1 MADLNFNTAL
11 NASVNTMVNT
21 AVLEGVATQLAAGI
35 TGAFFR
41 PLNAG
46 PLAFASLPGA
56 FNIALGTLSA
66 EAAMMALAGPIQMP
80 APQAKMTATLGQGGQ
95 GDIDLG
101 DGYKLHLNQNNSEVD
116 IIDQNTGHTT
126 QIWGDP
132 HVNVDG
138 KQAFN
143 FAGTTTFNLGNGT
156 KITIN
161 TQQWAGNPNAYVAN
175 QLVIT
180 KGNQAIVVDGLS
192 QNKTKDLSI
201 SMSNNGR
208 ALDAATRD
216 GYVLNESADG
226 KTWNSEYTGK
236 AATQDDMN
244 ATMASGAFAPGSTTP
259 SLGEMGNELGQFL
272 SFGVMGSMLGQ
283 FALAS
288 ASASVE
294 ARAEAK
300 FEHKLE
306 RAVNQ
311 AVHQLFA
318 AV

>member
-1 MADLNFNTAL
+1 MADLNFNAAL
-11 NASVNTMVNT
+11 GNSVNTMVNT

-80 APQAKMTATLGQGGQ
+80 SPQAKMTATLGQGGQ

-101 DGYKLHLNQNNSEVD
+101 EGYKLHLNENNSEVD

-138 KQAFN
+138 QHKFD
-143 FAGTTTFNLGNGT
+143 FAGTTTFQLGNGT

-192 QNKTKDLSI
+192 QNKLGDLSI

-208 ALDAATRD
+208 QLDAATRD

-226 KTWNSEYTGK
+226 KAWNSEYTGN

-244 ATMASGAFAPGSTTP
+244 ATMAGGAFGPGSTTP
-259 SLGEMGNELGQFL
+259 SLGEMGAQLGAFL

-288 ASASVE
+288 TAVTAE

-300 FEHKLE
+300 IEHKIE
-306 RAVNQ
+306 RAAHQAVNQ
-311 AVHQLFA
+311 MLA

>member
-1 MADLNFNTAL
+1 MTDVTFNANVGAAFDTAIK
-11 NASVNTMVNT
+11 TEM
-21 AVLEGVATQLAAGI
+21 LEGVAVQLAQNI

-46 PLAFASLPGA
+46 PLAFAALPNA
-56 FNIALGTLSA
+56 FNVALGTLSA
-66 EAAMMALAGPIQMP
+66 EAALMALAGPIQMP
-80 APQAKMTATLGQGGQ
+80 APQAQMKATLGQGGQ

-101 DGYKLHLNQNNSEVD
+101 EGYKLHLNQNNSEVD
-116 IIDQNTGHTT
+116 IIDQKTGHTT

-138 KQAFN
+138 QHKFD

-192 QNKTKDLSI
+192 QNKTGDLSI

-226 KTWNSEYTGK
+226 KSWNSEYTGK
-236 AATQDDMN
+236 AATQADMN
-244 ATMASGAFAPGSTTP
+244 ATMAGGAFAPGSTTP
-259 SLGEMGNELGQFL
+259 SLGEMGTQLGQFL

-283 FALAS
+283 FAI

-300 FEHKLE
+300 VEHRIE
-306 RAVNQ
+306 AAVHK
-311 AVHQLFA
+311 AVHQMFA